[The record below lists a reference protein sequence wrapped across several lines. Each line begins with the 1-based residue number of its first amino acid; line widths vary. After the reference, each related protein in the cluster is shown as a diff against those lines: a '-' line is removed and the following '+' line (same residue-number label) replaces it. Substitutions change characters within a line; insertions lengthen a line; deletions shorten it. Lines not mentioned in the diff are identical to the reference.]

1 LCSKAINKRILLR
14 KKILQNASQEI
25 ISIFEEQ
32 RRQTNT
38 ILRREKRLYE
48 KKKIEEIKKNRCS
61 ARKLFKESGSI
72 NAVFKLQT
80 RIVSYLMTEEMQ
92 IVNHFKEYF
101 NQLQNQPVIEGD
113 NETIYFYTA
122 EPKIE
127 KPQQKEINKLKNNK
141 APRKTLYIVAALL
154 RNVVRV

>member
-1 LCSKAINKRILLR
+1 MLR

>member
-1 LCSKAINKRILLR
+1 MLR

-101 NQLQNQPVIEGD
+101 NQL
-113 NETIYFYTA
+113 
-122 EPKIE
+122 
-127 KPQQKEINKLKNNK
+127 
-141 APRKTLYIVAALL
+141 
-154 RNVVRV
+154 